1 MSSPDAERARL
12 ERLIA
17 AADRVATQP
26 IPPTPRRMRGAT
38 MAALAVVG
46 VGALG
51 LGLKMCTGDE
61 TLPDTSIESSAPTTV
76 VPTVAATTVPAAS
89 TTSVPTVITL
99 PPLPS
104 TTALTPATQ
113 PPPSTT
119 WVPVP
124 GQPVRSAE
132 YANDQ
137 LRLVGAVPDSRT
149 AAALLAKWTAAFGAG
164 KVTQEYVIAVGVP
177 RPTVEPLLAATT
189 MQFPTASA
197 ELQPPAITL
206 LNHLAALLQQNPTV
220 TLDIDG
226 YIDSSGNAAADQ
238 QLTDFRVG
246 AVVIYLAGQGID
258 PARLRATGHGSS
270 APVAD
275 DATEAGRALNRR
287 IEFAVNNLL
296 D

>member
-1 MSSPDAERARL
+1 
-12 ERLIA
+12 
-17 AADRVATQP
+17 
-26 IPPTPRRMRGAT
+26 
-38 MAALAVVG
+38 MAVLAVLG

-51 LGLKMCTGDE
+51 LGLKMCTSDD
-61 TLPDTSIESSAPTTV
+61 TLPDASLESSAPSTATPTV
-76 VPTVAATTVPAAS
+76 VPTAPATTVAAGS
-89 TTSVPTVITL
+89 TTSIPTVITL

-104 TTALTPATQ
+104 TTALTPNTQ
-113 PPPSTT
+113 PSPSTT

-149 AAALLAKWTAAFGAG
+149 AAALLTKWTAAFGAG

-226 YIDSSGNAAADQ
+226 YIDGSGNPAADQ

-275 DATEAGRALNRR
+275 DSTEAGRALNRR
-287 IEFAVNNLL
+287 IEFVVNNLL
-296 D
+296 N